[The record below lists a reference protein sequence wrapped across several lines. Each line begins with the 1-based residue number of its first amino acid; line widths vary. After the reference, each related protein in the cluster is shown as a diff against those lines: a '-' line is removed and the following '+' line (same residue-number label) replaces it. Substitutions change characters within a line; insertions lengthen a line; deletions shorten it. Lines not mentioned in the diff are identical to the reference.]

1 MSIGHSDRAP
11 GSALSAVSWLR
22 RYLVLPLAAVFLVA
36 LATSAL
42 AGAPSKGKKPKK
54 GKVTAMELS
63 KTLQDKGSEVQD
75 CAVMHALNKGANRID
90 IATKVTINGRGQ
102 VIDVRTVVK
111 VDGGDGAPKVRDCI
125 DSIIKGIK
133 FPPIEAPLVNIER
146 NWTIAST

>member
-1 MSIGHSDRAP
+1 MPIGHPDRAP
-11 GSALSAVSWLR
+11 GSVLAAVSWLR
-22 RYLVLPLAAVFLVA
+22 RCLALSLTAVFLVA
-36 LATSAL
+36 IATSPSA
-42 AGAPSKGKKPKK
+42 AAPSKGKKGKK
-54 GKVTAMELS
+54 AKVTAMDLT

-102 VIDVRTVVK
+102 VIDIRTVVK

-125 DSIIKGIK
+125 DTIIKGIK

>member
-1 MSIGHSDRAP
+1 MSIGRSDRAP
-11 GSALSAVSWLR
+11 GSALAAVSRLR
-22 RYLVLPLAAVFLVA
+22 RFLALPLAAVLLVV
-36 LATSAL
+36 LAASAL
-42 AGAPSKGKKPKK
+42 AAPSKGKKGGKK
-54 GKVTAMELS
+54 GKVTAMDLG

-102 VIDVRTVVK
+102 VIDIRTVVK

-125 DSIIKGIK
+125 DTIIKGIK

>member
-1 MSIGHSDRAP
+1 
-11 GSALSAVSWLR
+11 VSWLR
-22 RYLVLPLAAVFLVA
+22 RWLALPLAAVLLVA
-36 LATSAL
+36 LATSATSATSAL
-42 AGAPSKGKKPKK
+42 AGGAPAKGKKGKK
-54 GKVTAMELS
+54 GGGKVTAMELG

-102 VIDVRTVVK
+102 VIDIRTVVK

-125 DSIIKGIK
+125 DTIIKGIK
-133 FPPIEAPLVNIER
+133 FPPTEAPLVNIER